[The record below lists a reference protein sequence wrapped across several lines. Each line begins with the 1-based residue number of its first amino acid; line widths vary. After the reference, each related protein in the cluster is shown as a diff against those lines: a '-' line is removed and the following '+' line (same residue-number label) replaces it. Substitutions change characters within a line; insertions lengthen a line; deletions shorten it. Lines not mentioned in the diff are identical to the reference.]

1 MHGVRLRC
9 PSLSALLRSHSRCS
23 PSPHTHLCRPLLL
36 SLCARWNAAGYS
48 LPLPFF
54 PTLQLR
60 SLALFCLRQL
70 LNGFAH
76 PSDPIHPM
84 SLLCPVT
91 PPSCSGSPGQG
102 ITGEPQPAAGIRRHS
117 SVPPP
122 SPSTLLHSLPPS
134 YPFSAG
140 SGRQISR
147 YSSIL
152 HAARGVINT
161 PRRAAKVHPLPSSL
175 SH

>member
-48 LPLPFF
+48 LPMPFF

-76 PSDPIHPM
+76 PSDPIHPTCM
-84 SLLCPVT
+84 SLLFPVT
-91 PPSCSGSPGQG
+91 PPSCSSSPAQG
-102 ITGEPQPAAGIRRHS
+102 ITGEPGRATACRGDQTPLLRAPSQPLHS
-117 SVPPP
+117 PPLP
-122 SPSTLLHSLPPS
+122 PTLLPFLRRLGPPDLPV
-134 YPFSAG
+134 F
-140 SGRQISR
+140 
-147 YSSIL
+147 
-152 HAARGVINT
+152 
-161 PRRAAKVHPLPSSL
+161 
-175 SH
+175 